1 MNRTYV
7 TNMPDNSGAFLK
19 ACEVIKSNGGNII
32 RVSYNKTVDTHIL
45 FIEVT
50 AEEEQ
55 HFVIQEQLIEIGYL
69 SDKIDSTRLIL
80 IELKLPDV
88 SGAIIPVLEVIN
100 RYNVNIS
107 YMNSHG
113 DGSKFQAFKM
123 GLLIEDQKEFEKL
136 KADIYKICEVK
147 VLDYAVSTKHLDGS
161 VFYYTYANEMKELLN
176 LSQTQT
182 ASFVVNSNKI
192 MQFLEEKDE
201 SPMKTFEY
209 IHKFAKFVVEHK
221 GENLHPHITTTQV
234 TPNTKLHLI
243 EVACGSN
250 TAIFESG
257 KDLLFV
263 DCGFA
268 CYKEEML
275 ALFHQMF
282 PDFDSCNKSIMITH
296 GDIDHVGLLD
306 IFEKAY
312 MVQSCYDNFRL
323 EQQDMPNFREQN
335 RFHAPYC
342 RLSKFIT
349 GYTVPSLKNAVIIG
363 KKDDDE
369 PLSLVG
375 HITFGDLQFE
385 VFEGN
390 GGHVKGET
398 VFVCHQPKIL
408 FSGDILVNIKGFSD
422 EQREFNILAPYLMT
436 SVNIDSKKAKISR
449 ELILEKYKGYTLYPA
464 HGGPMNN

>member
-7 TNMPDNSGAFLK
+7 TNMPDNSGTFLK

-45 FIEVT
+45 FIEVS

-113 DGSKFQAFKM
+113 DGSTFQAFKM

-136 KADIYKICEVK
+136 KADISKICEVK

-161 VFYYTYANEMKELLN
+161 VFYYTYANEMKELLGLN
-176 LSQTQT
+176 QTQT

-234 TPNTKLHLI
+234 TPDTKLYLI

-250 TAIFESG
+250 TAIFENG

-282 PDFDSCNKSIMITH
+282 PDFDSRKKSIMITH
-296 GDIDHVGLLD
+296 GDIDHVGLID
-306 IFEKAY
+306 IFDKAY
-312 MVQSCYDNFRL
+312 MVQSCYENFRL

-349 GYTVPSLKNAVIIG
+349 GYVVPSLKNAVILGDNI
-363 KKDDDE
+363 
-369 PLSLVG
+369 S
-375 HITFGDLQFE
+375 FGDLQFE
-385 VFEGN
+385 VLEGN
-390 GGHVKGET
+390 GGHVRGET
-398 VFVCHQPKIL
+398 VFVCHKPKLL

-436 SVNIDSKKAKISR
+436 SVNVDSKKAKISR
-449 ELILEKYKGYTLYPA
+449 ELLLEKYKGYTLYPA
-464 HGGPMNN
+464 HGGPMEN